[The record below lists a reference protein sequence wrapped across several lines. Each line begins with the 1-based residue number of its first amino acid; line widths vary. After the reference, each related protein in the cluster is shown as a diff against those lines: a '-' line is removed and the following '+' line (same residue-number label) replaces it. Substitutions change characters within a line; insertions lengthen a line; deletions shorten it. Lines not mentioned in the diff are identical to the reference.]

1 MTAAPAAR
9 RSATRSDDLA
19 LAALR
24 ALGRLGFAALAL
36 FHVWL
41 LGVHLFD
48 GRAFAPA
55 TAIRWALAVGVLVG
69 FRALSRRGLPLFF
82 GRRAVGLWLLV
93 VIIHCSAAWEGGA
106 AAALDR
112 AIPESVTALAQLSAA
127 TAALGLALASAL
139 ASASPAVGRRPP
151 RIRRSRSRRRAP
163 CDWLPLLL
171 LAPPSSSRL
180 TVCDPAD
187 SE

>member
-1 MTAAPAAR
+1 MSAAPAAR
-9 RSATRSDDLA
+9 RSVTRSDDLA

-36 FHVWL
+36 FHVCL
-41 LGVHLFD
+41 LGVHLLD

-55 TAIRWALAVGVLVG
+55 TAIRWALAAGVLVG
-69 FRALSRRGLPLFF
+69 LRALSRRGLPLFS

-93 VIIHCSAAWEGGA
+93 VIIHCGAAWEGGA

-127 TAALGLALASAL
+127 TAVLGLALAAAL
-139 ASASPAVGRRPP
+139 ASAAQPWAGGRPGFSVPVLVAGLPASGFLYCFSPRPP
-151 RIRRSRSRRRAP
+151 
-163 CDWLPLLL
+163 PL
-171 LAPPSSSRL
+171 A
-180 TVCDPAD
+180 
-187 SE
+187 